1 MHLSTLCCAAF
12 RDVTSFL
19 PFPSSIRTQSSEA
32 GEYDERKFQKLQ
44 EKTDY
49 VRREFNLPD
58 TEDVIQGARSC
69 RTSCHYFYHFNYLV
83 N

>member
-1 MHLSTLCCAAF
+1 MHLGAWLCCL
-12 RDVTSFL
+12 SCELIL
-19 PFPSSIRTQSSEA
+19 PSIFNYIEQSEA

-58 TEDVIQGARSC
+58 TEDVIQGTRSC
-69 RTSCHYFYHFNYLV
+69 RTCCFI
-83 N
+83 

>member
-1 MHLSTLCCAAF
+1 VA
-12 RDVTSFL
+12 SFL
-19 PFPSSIRTQSSEA
+19 PPFPIFHLIRHRTQASEA

-58 TEDVIQGARSC
+58 TEDVIQGARSY
-69 RTSCHYFYHFNYLV
+69 RTSCYFLSFFIIW
-83 N
+83 

>member
-1 MHLSTLCCAAF
+1 MVCISRLGCATF
-12 RDVTSFL
+12 RVSSFCL
-19 PFPSSIRTQSSEA
+19 PSIEQSEA

-58 TEDVIQGARSC
+58 TEDVIQGTRSS
-69 RTSCHYFYHFNYLV
+69 RTCDASLFNLNYLV